1 MRIGGRQ
8 LSSVAW
14 LVLAALA
21 TAGARAWEVVPR
33 LRIAAD
39 ANDNP
44 RLLSDDA
51 IQAGTD
57 DETASRLIAEARFE
71 LANVTPRSEFEFEPA
86 IRTDRYA
93 DEADRPLESTDT
105 YLRGAGQRRWE
116 RAALGFNMD
125 FAHEKILG
133 AEALNMPTNPD
144 DPAFDDGILLGIN
157 ERRTRAVF
165 SPYTEIELGE
175 RGTARLDL
183 RALDVSYDDPTMLT
197 THLDYTDWEAGAAYI
212 RRLTSRSTVSGRIF
226 GSRYE
231 VEANG
236 NVTNTEGVEIDVAR
250 NVSDVWSVAA
260 TVGYEYIEFTYLD
273 ATAIRVRGK
282 EDGFVLGLSLRKRTE
297 LASVDFD
304 LRRRTNPD
312 SFGFLSQRSELVA
325 TFLRDLSPKLTG
337 GFVIRAIA
345 NEPLR
350 GIVATARRDF
360 GRVELNLEWAFAELW
375 SLSTAYEHAA
385 WKTDEIDRAA
395 NSDSLVVGFNYR
407 GRSRRSAAD

>member
-1 MRIGGRQ
+1 
-8 LSSVAW
+8 
-14 LVLAALA
+14 LAAFA
-21 TAGARAWEVVPR
+21 TASARAWEVVPR

-44 RLLSDDA
+44 RLLSDEA
-51 IQAGTD
+51 IAAGTD
-57 DETASRLIAEARFE
+57 DATASRLIAEARFE
-71 LANVTPRSEFEFEPA
+71 LANVTPRGEVEFEPA
-86 IRTDRYA
+86 IRSDRYA
-93 DEADRPLESTDT
+93 DEGDRPLESTDT
-105 YLRGAGQRRWE
+105 YLRGAGQHRWE
-116 RAALGFNMD
+116 RAALGFSMD
-125 FAHEKILG
+125 LAHEKILG

-144 DPAFDDGILLGIN
+144 DPVFVDGILLGLN

-165 SPYTEIELGE
+165 SPYTAIELGE

-183 RALDVSYDDPTMLT
+183 RAMDVSYDDPTMLT
-197 THLDYTDWEAGAAYI
+197 THMDFTDYEAGAAYI
-212 RRLTSRSTVSGRIF
+212 RQLTSRSTVSGRIF

-236 NVTNTEGVEIDVAR
+236 NITDTAGVEMEVAR
-250 NVSDVWSVAA
+250 NLSDVWSVAA
-260 TVGYEYIEFTYLD
+260 TVGYEYSEFTYLD
-273 ATAIRVRGK
+273 ATAIQVTGT

-345 NEPLR
+345 NEPL
-350 GIVATARRDF
+350 GSVTSARRDF

-395 NSDSLVVGFNYR
+395 NSDSVVVGFNYR
-407 GRSRRSAAD
+407 GRSRRAAAD